1 MQHSAFTCSVQF
13 FTRPSL
19 EFLRDII
26 PHSAFASL
34 VACQMENY
42 HFADPAITTSPSEDE
57 EDNAEFY
64 DAQESDT
71 FTLTVPIATS
81 NSISHARDRTDSQG
95 SDDGSSSEGDP
106 TPLPVSDSTGT
117 DSFLIV
123 TDSTAAQTLSA
134 VRITNDL
141 DIVSKLHSFSS
152 FFLSS
157 KMIRN
162 IGCRYVFF
170 YSITLY
176 NIGKLA
182 IQ

>member
-1 MQHSAFTCSVQF
+1 MRSVTTLYNIPRSRAPSNFLLFQLGIS
-13 FTRPSL
+13 TRYHTS
-19 EFLRDII
+19 
-26 PHSAFASL
+26 HSAFASL

-71 FTLTVPIATS
+71 FTVTIPIATS

-123 TDSTAAQTLSA
+123 TDSTATQTLSA

-141 DIVSKLHSFSS
+141 DIVSILHSFSS
-152 FFLSS
+152 FLLSN
-157 KMIRN
+157 KMTCN
-162 IGCRYVFF
+162 VGCRCFF
-170 YSITLY
+170 FFF
-176 NIGKLA
+176 
-182 IQ
+182 